1 MRNLLIVIFIC
12 IVGYGLLSQPHKEK
26 ADETI
31 ETALEQVPEIIEA
44 IEDKLEEVYIQ
55 HEFPKGTTREDLHG
69 GDGGRVLPK
78 SKSIHTPESHERY
91 WQLVKEYDDWYYNKY
106 LPNTVL
112 PSGETLQQR
121 LDSGN
126 YPGK

>member
-1 MRNLLIVIFIC
+1 MRNLFIVVFIC
-12 IVGYGLLSQPHKEK
+12 IVGYGLLSQPHKEQ

-31 ETALEQVPEIIEA
+31 EAVLEQVPDIIET
-44 IEDKLEEVYIQ
+44 IEDKLEDIAIQ
-55 HEFPKGTTREDLHG
+55 HEFGKGTTREDLRG
-69 GDGGRVLPK
+69 GGEGRVLPK
-78 SKSIHTPESHERY
+78 SKSIHTPESRERY
-91 WQLVKEYDDWYYNKY
+91 WQLVKEYDDWYYNQY